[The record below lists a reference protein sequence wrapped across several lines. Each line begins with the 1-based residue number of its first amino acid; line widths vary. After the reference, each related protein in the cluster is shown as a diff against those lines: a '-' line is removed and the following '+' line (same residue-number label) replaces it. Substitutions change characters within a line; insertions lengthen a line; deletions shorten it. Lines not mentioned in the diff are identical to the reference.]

1 MQISEIDRRVLGIE
15 KKTLDEIRKEMIAH
29 KQAEERRA
37 VKELRDLEQEDRE
50 VRAGTFFC
58 ISFSFLFL
66 LLYFDFIF
74 SLGAGQSCATQGT
87 RR

>member
-37 VKELRDLEQEDRE
+37 AKELRDLEQEDRDL
-50 VRAGTFFC
+50 RAGKFFQ
-58 ISFSFLFL
+58 FLFL
-66 LLYFDFIF
+66 IIIF
-74 SLGAGQSCATQGT
+74 FPS
-87 RR
+87 